1 MAKTAKDFEQLA
13 SQIVELIGGK
23 DNIAH
28 AAHCLTRLRITPK
41 DTSLVKLDE
50 IKKLG
55 VIGAQM
61 IGDQVQVIIGNDITE
76 VYEAFIKETGIERA
90 AVIDENL
97 DPELTKKK
105 KSVKEILGSIFPAI
119 VSCVFPIL
127 PALLACGMLQSIVM
141 ILVNFKIVPADSPT
155 IATLTWIYNVAF
167 WFLPVFVGYAAAKR
181 FGVKTAMGILMGA
194 ILIHPTFLELV
205 KAGAGY
211 TIPNPGGPPT
221 IVPGTGNAGSL
232 FGIPIYPG
240 DYTST
245 IIPVIVCVFVQSYVE
260 KFLNRII
267 PKNIRFVFVPTLEI
281 LIMAPLALLV
291 LAPISHRLSTA
302 FAGLL
307 ISLFHIPGFGPIL
320 ICLFSAFY
328 PFIVITGMHF
338 NMMAVAMAMGQQ
350 LGKNPL
356 TATAGFLFQYTQAAA
371 CLAVGIK
378 AKDPDRRSLAFSCA
392 FSDAVPGISEPG
404 MYGITFKYK
413 TPLYA
418 AMIGSAVGGLIAALL
433 NVGSY
438 AGGPPNLFT
447 WPMFINPAPVPD
459 PLRDLKLMI
468 ACTIL
473 ASVISFVATLFLYKD
488 EMADDIDKGAK

>member
-1 MAKTAKDFEQLA
+1 MANEKKDFGALA
-13 SQIVELIGGK
+13 ASIVELIGGK

-41 DTSLVKLDE
+41 DTSLVKIDD

-61 IGDQVQVIIGNDITE
+61 IGDQVQVIIGNDIEE
-76 VYEAFIKETGIERA
+76 VYDAFVNVSGVERVA
-90 AVIDENL
+90 AIDENL

-105 KSVKEILGSIFPAI
+105 KSFKEILGSIFPAI
-119 VSCVFPIL
+119 VACVFPIL

-141 ILVNFKIVPADSPT
+141 IATNIFKVPADNPT
-155 IATLTWIYNVAF
+155 ITTLTWIYNVAF

-181 FGVKTAMGILMGA
+181 FGVKAAMGILMGA
-194 ILIHPTFLELV
+194 ILIHPTFLEAV

-211 TIPNPGGPPT
+211 TVPNPGGPPT
-221 IVPGTGNAGSL
+221 VVPGTGSAGSL
-232 FGIPIYPG
+232 FGFNIYPG

-245 IIPVIVCVFVQSYVE
+245 IIPVIVCVFVQSFVE
-260 KFLNRII
+260 KFLNKIV
-267 PKNIRFVFVPTLEI
+267 PKNIRFVLVPTLEI
-281 LIMAPLALLV
+281 LIMAPLGLLV
-291 LAPISHRLSTA
+291 LAPISHRLSSA

-307 ISLFHIPGFGPIL
+307 ISLFHIPGAGPVL
-320 ICLFSAFY
+320 ICLFAAFY

-338 NMMAVAMAMGQQ
+338 NLMAVAMAIGQQ
-350 LGKNPL
+350 FGKNPL
-356 TATAGFLFQYTQAAA
+356 TSVAGFLFQYTQAAA
-371 CLAVGIK
+371 CLAVALK
-378 AKDPDRRSLAFSCA
+378 AKDAERRSLALSCA

-413 TPLYA
+413 KSLYA
-418 AMIGSAVGGLIAALL
+418 AMIGSAVGGLIAAIL

-447 WPMFINPAPVPD
+447 WAMFINPAPVPD
-459 PLRDLKLMI
+459 AMGDLKRMI
-468 ACTIL
+468 ICT
-473 ASVISFVATLFLYKD
+473 VIGAIVTFVLTLLFYKD
-488 EMADDIDKGAK
+488 EEADQIDAQG

>member
-1 MAKTAKDFEQLA
+1 MAKTAKDYGALA
-13 SQIVELIGGK
+13 ASIVELIGGK

-41 DTSLVKLDE
+41 DTSLVNLDE

-55 VIGAQM
+55 VIGAQT
-61 IGDQVQVIIGNDITE
+61 IGDQVQVIIGNDIEE
-76 VYEAFIKETGIERA
+76 VYDAFVNASGVAREAA
-90 AVIDENL
+90 IDENL
-97 DPELTKKK
+97 DPDLVKKK
-105 KSVKEILGSIFPAI
+105 GIKDVLGSIFPAI

-127 PALLACGMLQSIVM
+127 PALLACGMLQGIVM
-141 ILVNFKIVPADSPT
+141 MLTNFHIVPADSPT
-155 IATLTWIYNVAF
+155 IATLTWVYNVAF
-167 WFLPVFVGYAAAKR
+167 WFLPIFVGYAAAKR
-181 FGVKTAMGILMGA
+181 FGVKTAMGMLMGA

-221 IVPGTGNAGSL
+221 VVPGTGSAGSL
-232 FGIPIYPG
+232 FGFNIYPG

-260 KFLNRII
+260 KLLNKIV
-267 PKNIRFVFVPTLEI
+267 PKNIRFVLVPTLEI
-281 LIMAPLALLV
+281 LIMVPLGLLV
-291 LAPISHRLSTA
+291 LAPISHKLSTA

-307 ISLFHIPGFGPIL
+307 ITLFHIPGVGPIL

-338 NMMAVAMAMGQQ
+338 NLMAVAMAMGQQ
-350 LGKNPL
+350 MGKNPL
-356 TATAGFLFQYTQAAA
+356 TSVAGFLFQYTQVAA
-371 CLAVGIK
+371 CLAVAIK
-378 AKDPDRRSLAFSCA
+378 AKNAERRSLALSCA

-413 TPLYA
+413 KSLYA
-418 AMIGSAVGGLIAALL
+418 AMIGAGVGGLIAALL

-447 WPMFINPAPVPD
+447 WSMFINPAPVPD
-459 PLRDLKLMI
+459 PLGDLKRMI
-468 ACTIL
+468 ICV
-473 ASVISFVATLFLYKD
+473 VIGAVITFALTLFLYKD
-488 EMADDIDKGAK
+488 DEADKIDAQG

>member
-1 MAKTAKDFEQLA
+1 MAKNQKDFEQLA
-13 SQIVELIGGK
+13 ASIVELIGGK

-41 DTSLVKLDE
+41 DTGLVKLDE

-61 IGDQVQVIIGNDITE
+61 IGDQVQVIIGNDINE
-76 VYEAFIKETGIERA
+76 VYDAFVNASGVERE

-97 DPELTKKK
+97 DPELTRK
-105 KSVKEILGSIFPAI
+105 KSFKEILGSIFPAI

-141 ILVNFKIVPADSPT
+141 ILTNFKIVPADSPT
-155 IATLTWIYNVAF
+155 IATLTWVYNVAF

-181 FGVKTAMGILMGA
+181 FGVKTAMGILMGC
-194 ILIHPTFLELV
+194 ILIHPTFVELV

-221 IVPGTGNAGSL
+221 VVPGTGSAGSL

-260 KFLNRII
+260 KFLNKIV
-267 PKNIRFVFVPTLEI
+267 PKSLRFVFVPTLEI
-281 LIMAPLALLV
+281 LIMVPLALLV

-302 FAGLL
+302 FAGLMVTL
-307 ISLFHIPGFGPIL
+307 LHIPGAGAIV
-320 ICLFSAFY
+320 ICLFCALY

-338 NMMAVAMAMGQQ
+338 NLMAVAMAIGQQ
-350 LGKNPL
+350 FGKNPL
-356 TATAGFLFQYTQAAA
+356 TSVAGFLFQYTQAAA
-371 CLAVGIK
+371 CLAVALK
-378 AKDPDRRSLAFSCA
+378 AKDADRRSLALSCA

-447 WPMFINPAPVPD
+447 WAMFINPAPVPD
-459 PLRDLKLMI
+459 PLRDLKLI
-468 ACTIL
+468 IGCVIL
-473 ASVISFVATLFLYKD
+473 AAIVTFVVAWFLYKD
-488 EMADDIDKGAK
+488 EDADKIDNQG